1 MYNRVLFGLASAWN
15 LAVAGMLL
23 IRPET
28 MLERLGIGDPAA
40 RLLARSFF
48 SSVATWGLAY
58 ALVAYNPRRFRDFA
72 WLGVLSKLLFFSIY
86 AVAWCRGSMALTAF
100 VPAVADLI
108 LALLFLEFLRR
119 TKPRESE

>member
-1 MYNRVLFGLASAWN
+1 MYNRVMFGLASAWN

-86 AVAWCRGSMALTAF
+86 AVALCRGSITLTAF
-100 VPAVADLI
+100 VPAAADLI

-119 TKPRESE
+119 TRLSDSN